1 MEDIRGNIL
10 DTGVEEVML
19 NRGDVS
25 KATKECDTRS
35 KHKTLPQHRL
45 RKEADGI
52 GIIDSTH
59 DYFVKICFHTLLITT
74 IDSKRLQE
82 CFCFP
87 VATFFAESFFG
98 AVDASFDSTDVLCRL
113 CGNVFLAPVFEVVE
127 AKHVRQMFR

>member
-1 MEDIRGNIL
+1 MHKRVSEAMEDIRGNIL

-59 DYFVKICFHTLLITT
+59 DGFFKVVCHMSIITERWNKKLHPNT
-74 IDSKRLQE
+74 
-82 CFCFP
+82 
-87 VATFFAESFFG
+87 VALRS
-98 AVDASFDSTDVLCRL
+98 
-113 CGNVFLAPVFEVVE
+113 P
-127 AKHVRQMFR
+127 